1 MKEPVISSR
10 LLTYYEL
17 ITCTVKSV
25 TDSCRHLAVNR
36 QLDPD
41 GATRVSVVCL
51 GCLFGPLI
59 VYHLRVL
66 HSHTSTQHFLILF
79 SLILDTHFAFITYT
93 KSYRNGTWIS
103 EFFLSSP

>member
-17 ITCTVKSV
+17 ITYAVKSV

-41 GATRVSVVCL
+41 GAT
-51 GCLFGPLI
+51 
-59 VYHLRVL
+59 
-66 HSHTSTQHFLILF
+66 
-79 SLILDTHFAFITYT
+79 
-93 KSYRNGTWIS
+93 
-103 EFFLSSP
+103 SS